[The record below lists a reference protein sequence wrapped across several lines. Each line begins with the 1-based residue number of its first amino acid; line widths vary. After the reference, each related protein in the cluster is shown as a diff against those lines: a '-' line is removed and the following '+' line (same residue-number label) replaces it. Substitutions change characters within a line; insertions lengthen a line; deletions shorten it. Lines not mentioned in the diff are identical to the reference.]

1 MNQPFGLAGPPAPP
15 APSWRE
21 FLMHAWLARGR
32 AACVAGGVFAAAL
45 LFAALA
51 TPGYRAGA
59 VLAVLPSP
67 EFTVRQAA
75 GSHDSSASALAL
87 DQIMKAETEI
97 LGSDELHAA
106 TLTKLGPASI
116 YPAIFAPTPPGLLNR
131 VLHGLTSIVLS
142 PWRTAPQNQ
151 EAARLERGLKQF
163 RSDLEVLP
171 AKDSN
176 VISLTYANRRA
187 RVAADTVNTL
197 LTLYAARRTGFY
209 DDPQLGIVRREVA
222 QASAAVEQADRA
234 LADFKRDHA
243 ISDYEAERDM
253 LLRRAS
259 QAEQAAADA
268 QAAIAEYQARL
279 AALDRALRAE
289 PATIGVFDETDGD
302 TRLQA
307 VNAGLQ
313 DLRAKLA
320 AARDKYK
327 DTSRVVVAL
336 QAQIASHQAEA
347 ARLTENPARSVVR
360 QGRNPSLDP
369 LRLDRARA
377 AAELSASQARLSA
390 EQSAW
395 RGMRAALVRLDADEA
410 DLAALQ
416 RRRAN
421 ADQDFRDASRVLA
434 DRHLSEAEE
443 STRLARVRVIQPAA
457 TPQTPRAT
465 RALIMAAGLVLSG
478 LAACADMLV
487 RFVRRPVFLTGE
499 GLETATGLPVLAVFS
514 RDEETVLTG

>member
-1 MNQPFGLAGPPAPP
+1 
-15 APSWRE
+15 
-21 FLMHAWLARGR
+21 MHAWTGRAR
-32 AACVAGGVFAAAL
+32 AACVGGGVLAAAL
-45 LFAALA
+45 LTAALV
-51 TPGYRAGA
+51 TPGYRSGA

-75 GSHDSSASALAL
+75 GSHDSNASALAL
-87 DQIMKAETEI
+87 DQIMKAETEL

-106 TLTKLGPASI
+106 TLQKLGPATV
-116 YPAIFAPTPPGLLNR
+116 YPAIFSPAPAGLLHR
-131 VLHGLTSIVLS
+131 ALHGLTAALLS
-142 PWRTAPQNQ
+142 PWRTTPSNQ
-151 EAARLERGLKQF
+151 EAARLEQGLKHF
-163 RSDLEVLP
+163 RGDLQVLP

-176 VISLTYANRRA
+176 VISLTFDNGRA

-197 LTLYAARRTGFY
+197 LSLYAARRTGFY
-209 DDPQLGIVRREVA
+209 DDPQLAAVRHEVA
-222 QASAAVEQADRA
+222 LASAAMQAADQA
-234 LADFKRDHA
+234 LLAFKRDHA
-243 ISDYEAERDM
+243 ISDYEAERD
-253 LLRRAS
+253 LLLHRAS
-259 QAEQAAADA
+259 AAEQAASDA
-268 QAAIAEYQARL
+268 QAANQEYQARL

-289 PATIGVFDETDGD
+289 PATVGVFDENDSD

-327 DTSRVVVAL
+327 DTSRIVGAL
-336 QAQIASHQAEA
+336 QAQIASHQTEA
-347 ARLTENPARSVVR
+347 ARLTGSPAKSVVR

-377 AAELSASQARLSA
+377 AAELSASQARLAA
-390 EQSAW
+390 ERTQAQAI
-395 RGMRAALVRLDADEA
+395 RASLARLDADEA

-421 ADQDFRDASRVLA
+421 ADQDLRDASRVLA
-434 DRHLSEAEE
+434 DRHLTEAEE

-457 TPQTPRAT
+457 TPQSPRAT
-465 RALIMAAGLVLSG
+465 RPMIVAAGLVLG
-478 LAACADMLV
+478 LLAACADMLI
-487 RFVRRPVFLTGE
+487 RFVRRPVVLTGE
-499 GLETATGLPVLAVFS
+499 GLETASGLPVLAVFV